1 MPHPTTGAAAAAR
14 HTPTT
19 GVAAVAP
26 SLSFSKPQRSTA
38 SPATFMGASE
48 GLDFCPDVFGAFS
61 FMNNARV
68 RPSKPCG
75 FRRSCRVHVSN
86 QRTNSA
92 FLSRCGF
99 WLVKLCRSRRCHCP
113 DEFAS
118 VRPFC
123 QPSQIRDS
131 GPIVVPPPAP
141 ALKGL
146 CSLSLMRAESNKVHR
161 RGRSRDCVLFL
172 NSVTPPPSLA
182 SSLSQCSIDLACCIR

>member
-1 MPHPTTGAAAAAR
+1 MLPSWLPMPHPTTGAAAAAR

-118 VRPFC
+118 VRPLAFRR
-123 QPSQIRDS
+123 PSQLRDS
-131 GPIVVPPPAP
+131 SPIQFSVVPPPAP

-146 CSLSLMRAESNKVHR
+146 CSLLLMRTESNN
-161 RGRSRDCVLFL
+161 L
-172 NSVTPPPSLA
+172 
-182 SSLSQCSIDLACCIR
+182 

>member
-1 MPHPTTGAAAAAR
+1 MIWR
-14 HTPTT
+14 IR
-19 GVAAVAP
+19 V
-26 SLSFSKPQRSTA
+26 SFSKPQRSVA
-38 SPATFMGASE
+38 SPAPCMGASE
-48 GLDFCPDVFGAFS
+48 VFEFCSDVLGAFS

-146 CSLSLMRAESNKVHR
+146 CSLSLMRAESKKVHR
-161 RGRSRDCVLFL
+161 RGRSHDCV
-172 NSVTPPPSLA
+172 SVLEFRD
-182 SSLSQCSIDLACCIR
+182 SSAVAGILTVSVHD